1 MKHTEQDSKK
11 RYATSITD
19 YFLLTNVCSNVMAK
33 HTRGVKEKKYDK
45 FFSMANI
52 FRRGGWGILI
62 ECLQRKGE
70 MVSNLFSVNWK

>member
-1 MKHTEQDSKK
+1 
-11 RYATSITD
+11 
-19 YFLLTNVCSNVMAK
+19 MAK

-70 MVSNLFSVNWK
+70 MVSNLFSVNWKQGIPYDF